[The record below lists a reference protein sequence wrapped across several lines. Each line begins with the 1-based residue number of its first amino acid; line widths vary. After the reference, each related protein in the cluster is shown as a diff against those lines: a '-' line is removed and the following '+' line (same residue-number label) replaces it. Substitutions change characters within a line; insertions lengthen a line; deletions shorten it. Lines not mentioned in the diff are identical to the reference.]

1 MKTNQISKWLK
12 LISNIWYWLTEP
24 AASIQD
30 VAQRRNSRLLATFL
44 LVLLTLFGLL
54 NFIFFVTTPGY
65 RFPLTNLGGYILMI
79 SAYGLN
85 RVKYYRLGAA
95 LVVSMIP
102 LVVFGNI
109 LTRTDINPTETLN
122 FLMLGLLLSSLL
134 LSVRGTTIFAVICVA
149 GILLTPR
156 LAPAIIPNFKFISV
170 PLITFIIGSALS
182 VISMIHRNQIEKD
195 RQAELRKSEARFRSL
210 AETVEAAI
218 FIHQNSQIRYVNP
231 ASEVLTGYTGDEAL
245 TMNFLNMLHP
255 DYRNLVKPPEEISL
269 ADSQVP
275 THLEIKLMTKN
286 GQEKWINYTTN
297 PVDYLGQPAILG
309 TAFDITERKQLIQK
323 LEAQNAELERF
334 AYTVSHDLKN
344 PLVTIGGF
352 LGYLEKDI
360 QAGQTDRIAA
370 DLNRIHEATDKMHQ
384 LLNELLELSRVG
396 RQMNPPQYIPFESI
410 VHEALQLVHGRLT
423 GRGVTV
429 QVAEG
434 LPTVYGDPMR
444 LVEVVQ
450 NLVDNAAKYM
460 GGQSEPKIEIGA
472 REQNGEQFFFIW
484 DNGIGI
490 EPQYHHQ
497 VFGLFDKLDPHSEG
511 SGIGL
516 ALVKRI
522 VEVHGGRIWVESE
535 GLGRGATFCFT
546 LAPASGTD
554 NEQDIMMKIT

>member
-1 MKTNQISKWLK
+1 LKTNHISKWLK

-30 VAQRRNSRLLATFL
+30 VAQRRKSRLLATFL

-65 RFPLTNLGGYILMI
+65 KFPLTNLVGYILMI

-85 RVKYYRLGAA
+85 RAKHYRLGAA

-134 LSVRGTTIFAVICVA
+134 LSVRGTAIFAVICGV

-156 LAPAIIPNFKFISV
+156 LAPTIIPNFKFISV
-170 PLITFIIGSALS
+170 PLVTFIIGSALS
-182 VISMIHRNQIEKD
+182 VISMVHRNRIEKD

-218 FIHQNSQIRYVNP
+218 FIHQNSHIRYVNP

-245 TMNFLNMLHP
+245 MMNFLSMLHP
-255 DYRNLVKPPEEISL
+255 DYRDLIKTPEEIPL
-269 ADSQVP
+269 GDSQVQP
-275 THLEIKLMTKN
+275 HLEIKLITKN
-286 GQEKWINYTTN
+286 GQEKWINYTTS
-297 PVDYLGQPAILG
+297 PVEYLGQLAILG

-323 LEAQNAELERF
+323 LEAQNTELERF

-352 LGYLEKDI
+352 LGFLEKDI
-360 QAGQTDRIAA
+360 QAGDTDRIVA
-370 DLNRIHEATDKMHQ
+370 DLNRIREATDKMGQ
-384 LLNELLELSRVG
+384 LLDELLELSRIG
-396 RQMNPPQYIPFESI
+396 RQMNPPEYISFESI
-410 VHEALQLVHGRLT
+410 VHEALELAHGRLT
-423 GRGVTV
+423 ECGVAV

-434 LPTVYGDPMR
+434 LPAVYGDRVR
-444 LVEVVQ
+444 LIEVVQ

-460 GGQSEPKIEIGA
+460 GGQPQPRIEIGWG
-472 REQNGEQFFFIW
+472 EQNGETVFFVK
-484 DNGIGI
+484 DNGLGI

-497 VFGLFDKLDPHSEG
+497 VFGLFNKLDPQSEG
-511 SGIGL
+511 TGIGL

-522 VEVHGGRIWVESE
+522 VEVHGGRVWVESE
-535 GLGRGATFCFT
+535 GLGQGTAFCFT
-546 LAPASGTD
+546 LGKPVQEI
-554 NEQDIMMKIT
+554 NL